1 MTTLKLHDIFE
12 NKKYPPFIKNHKIFK
27 QIDKVHKIFPLIG
40 LDNCEEDVV
49 IDNSEEIHNLGVILV
64 SHITQEIDRVMY
76 DTPYSDHESYLVRL
90 MTRLRN
96 CIVGLNNCVVSSGN
110 KTTLNLPYDILMD
123 DEVVFKKGSGLF
135 KAYNKVAQLIVE
147 SGKTTILRL
156 QNLDTLPAFK
166 NFSSANIPNVKHKLV
181 FSSAGENGLWDIATM
196 SMRGI
201 ASCQTWTSSHSAN
214 LVGSMIDPFTGIMYI
229 TSGNNDTEL
238 GSKMIRRCI
247 VRFVVNTKTRKQSL
261 MMEKMYPSHDKNIAD
276 TFKKFLS
283 NKVGKKYTIV
293 DATEK
298 VQKVKSHYTP
308 SSNTIRKL
316 PPVNK
321 PYCDSGVQYSTDA
334 KDANGIKDEQLKLLI
349 DGLPPWIGVKI
360 ISAFR
365 TIPKASVK
373 CEKYHTT
380 INAINSYLSY
390 IVYDNA
396 AKKAGD
402 LLARPLTSN
411 DHDHKLQSFLKKAD
425 ANIFSTIQQSI
436 MQPVKNNELPILPK
450 SIITTISDKI
460 VKSLKKE
467 IDARYKEINKAIDKK
482 VSDKNPLYIQLL
494 TQ

>member
-1 MTTLKLHDIFE
+1 MTTLKLHNIFE

-49 IDNSEEIHNLGVILV
+49 IDNSGEIEALGVILV
-64 SHITQEIDRVMY
+64 SHITVELDRVRYNTYY
-76 DTPYSDHESYLVRL
+76 DEEGSYIARL
-90 MTRLRN
+90 MTGLRN
-96 CIVGLNNCVVSSGN
+96 CIVGANNCVVSSGSR
-110 KTTLNLPYDILMD
+110 TTLNLPYDVLVD
-123 DEVVFKKGSGLF
+123 GKVVFKKGSGLF
-135 KAYNKVAQLIVE
+135 KVYNKVANLIIE
-147 SGKTTILRL
+147 SGKTTIQRL
-156 QNLDTLPAFK
+156 QNLDALPAFK
-166 NFSSANIPNVKHKLV
+166 NFSSANIPNAKHKLV

-214 LVGSMIDPFTGIMYI
+214 LVGSMVDPFTGIMYI
-229 TSGNNDTEL
+229 TSGNIHDDL

-298 VQKVKSHYTP
+298 IQKVKTHYTP

-334 KDANGIKDEQLKLLI
+334 KDANGIKDEQLKLLM
-349 DGLPPWIGVKI
+349 DGLPAWIGVKI
-360 ISAFR
+360 IAAFR
-365 TIPKASVK
+365 TIPKASLK
-373 CEKYHTT
+373 CQKYYTT
-380 INAINSYLSY
+380 ISAIHFYLSY
-390 IVYDNA
+390 IIYDNILRYTS
-396 AKKAGD
+396 D
-402 LLARPLTSN
+402 LLTRPLTSN
-411 DHDHKLQSFLKKAD
+411 DHDHKLQTFMKKAD
-425 ANIFSTIQQSI
+425 VHIFSTIQQSI
-436 MQPVKNNELPILPK
+436 MQPIKNNQLPILPK
-450 SIITTISDKI
+450 SIITTISDKV